1 MKMFTDKRTDRWM
14 DRRQTDARLIAI
26 SPGDKKIRKK
36 YFFFFFLFLGGGGG
50 GGGEVI
56 EKRGGNGAE

>member
-1 MKMFTDKRTDRWM
+1 MFTDKRTDRWM

-26 SPGDKKIRKK
+26 SPGDKKKEKNIFS
-36 YFFFFFLFLGGGGG
+36 FFFFFFWGEGGGGW
-50 GGGEVI
+50 GEVI

>member
-50 GGGEVI
+50 E
-56 EKRGGNGAE
+56 R